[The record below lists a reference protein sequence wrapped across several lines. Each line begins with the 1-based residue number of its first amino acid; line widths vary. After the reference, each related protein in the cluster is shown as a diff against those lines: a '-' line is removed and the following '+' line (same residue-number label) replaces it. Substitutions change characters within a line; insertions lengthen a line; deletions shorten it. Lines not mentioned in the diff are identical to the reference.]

1 MPEWLTHALLGLVV
15 AEIFGIRKKSIVI
28 LGALL
33 PDILV
38 KLVLLRLFLPIPNI
52 DYSILGSGHT
62 PFVFLLFSILICP
75 LFHYDY
81 LKIIMWLNVGALSH
95 FLADATLHH
104 IFDGGVRLF
113 YPLTTKMYTLS
124 LIWPND
130 TYWLAI
136 FLIFVYLGII
146 GFKKYLWPRLHH
158 GTSAIN

>member
-1 MPEWLTHALLGLVV
+1 MPEWATHALLGLVI
-15 AEIFGIRKKSIVI
+15 AEIFGVRKKSIVM

-38 KLVLLRLFLPIPNI
+38 KLVLIRLFLPIPNV

-62 PFVFLLFSILICP
+62 PFVFLLLSVLICP
-75 LFHYDY
+75 LFRYDHI
-81 LKIIMWLNVGALSH
+81 KIILWMNLGALTH
-95 FLADATLHH
+95 FLADATLRH
-104 IFDGGVRLF
+104 ISDGGVRLL

-124 LIWPND
+124 LIWPDD

-136 FLIFVYLGII
+136 FLAILYLGIR

-158 GTSAIN
+158 GTSPIP